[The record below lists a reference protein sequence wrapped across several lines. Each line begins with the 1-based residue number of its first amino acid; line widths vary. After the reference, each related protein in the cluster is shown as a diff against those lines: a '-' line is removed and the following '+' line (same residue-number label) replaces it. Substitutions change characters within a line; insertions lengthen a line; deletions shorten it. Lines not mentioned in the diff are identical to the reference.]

1 MSSATPKAATGRANP
16 FTTGNFVVE
25 IQGITATSFS
35 EVSGLE
41 TSIDV
46 VDYRAGDAKLNTE
59 QKLPGLYKTSD
70 VTLKRGL
77 TQDTSLWNWINTALT
92 GNVFRTSVV
101 IKLLDQA
108 DNVVLTWRLRNA
120 WPCKWSGPVLTAGS
134 SDVAIETLQICHEG
148 LELATQ

>member
-1 MSSATPKAATGRANP
+1 MSSATPKAAPGRATP

-59 QKLPGLYKTSD
+59 QKLPGLRKTTD
-70 VTLKRGL
+70 VILKRGL
-77 TQDTSLWNWINTALT
+77 TQDTSLWNWINSAIM
-92 GNVFRTSVV
+92 GNVFRTSIV

-108 DNVVLTWRLRNA
+108 DNVVLTWKLRNA
-120 WPCKWSGPVLTAGS
+120 WPCKWSGPVLYAGS
-134 SDVAIETLQICHEG
+134 SDVALETLQICHEG
-148 LELATQ
+148 LELDTA

>member
-77 TQDTSLWNWINTALT
+77 TQDTSLWNWINTAMT
-92 GNVFRTSVV
+92 GVCSAPR
-101 IKLLDQA
+101 
-108 DNVVLTWRLRNA
+108 W
-120 WPCKWSGPVLTAGS
+120 
-134 SDVAIETLQICHEG
+134 
-148 LELATQ
+148 